1 MISFNQKT
9 VLITGGSSGIGLE
22 TAKLLA
28 GQGAHIWLLARRVEI
43 LRQAAEQVRNHRL
56 DPHQQVEILSADVS
70 DRQQVDRALDTMTGQ
85 VGAPDILINAAGITH
100 PSDFNDLE
108 LETFQQMLDINLM
121 GMVLVT
127 KKLLPGMLARG
138 TGSIVN
144 IGSMGGVISLP
155 GYSAYSASKFAVRGF
170 SDALRAELKPKG
182 IQVSIVL
189 PPDTDTPQLRE
200 ELPFRSELVN
210 TLSSLDTAMQP
221 EEVAAAILKGLRKR
235 KYFIIPGMS
244 NLFFFWLAGLTGT
257 FADSAMDLF
266 IAWADRRIAKSK
278 KESEPVS

>member
-1 MISFNQKT
+1 MTSFNDKT
-9 VLITGGSSGIGLE
+9 VLVTGGSSGIGLA

-28 GQGAHIWLLARRVEI
+28 GQGAHIWLLARRAEI
-43 LRQAAEQVRNHRL
+43 LRQAAEQVRTHRIN
-56 DPHQQVEILSADVS
+56 PNQKVETLTADVS
-70 DRQQVDRALDTMTGQ
+70 DRQQVDRALETMTSQ
-85 VGAPDILINAAGITH
+85 VGTPDILINAAGITH

-108 LETFQQMLDINLM
+108 LETFELLLDINLL
-121 GMVLVT
+121 GIVYVT
-127 KKLLPGMLARG
+127 KKLLPGILARG
-138 TGSIVN
+138 SGAIVN
-144 IGSMGGVISLP
+144 IASLGAVISLP

-200 ELPFRSELVN
+200 ELPLRSDLVN

-221 EEVAAAILKGLRKR
+221 EEVAAAIVKGLRKN
-235 KYFIIPGMS
+235 KYFIIPGAS
-244 NLFFFWLAGLTGT
+244 NLLFFWLASLSGT

-266 IAWADRRIAKSK
+266 IAWANRKIAKSK
-278 KESEPVS
+278 MES